1 MSSALPKF
9 GQVYSTPTW
18 KKCQRLK
25 INKIKNAK
33 KMPALGT
40 SPGGLVAQIQSS
52 QCRGPWFNPWSRN
65 WLLHAA
71 TKDPMCCN

>member
-25 INKIKNAK
+25 INKTKNAK
-33 KMPALGT
+33 KMPALGI
-40 SPGGLVAQIQSS
+40 SLVV
-52 QCRGPWFNPWSRN
+52 
-65 WLLHAA
+65 
-71 TKDPMCCN
+71 